1 MVLFGA
7 IATLYFAY
15 AKYSQNSEA
24 ITGEYFLV
32 AATIGIYIAAV
43 AGQILATEIE
53 QLSKIV
59 LNAANDSKTL
69 KSIVEPEE

>member
-43 AGQILATEIE
+43 AGQILATE
-53 QLSKIV
+53 L
-59 LNAANDSKTL
+59 TL
-69 KSIVEPEE
+69 PH

>member
-1 MVLFGA
+1 MERWIKWVLFGA
-7 IATLYFAY
+7 IASLYFAY

-32 AATIGIYIAAV
+32 AAV
-43 AGQILATEIE
+43 AGQILATEID

-59 LNAANDSKTL
+59 LNAAQKSKTL
-69 KSIVEPEE
+69 KSIVKAEE